1 MAISFGACKSP
12 DARKP
17 ITQNSGSFIDQSIAR
32 NKKLVAKEEAFIQ
45 KMIQQDST
53 KKYTASANGFWYYY
67 NKHSTDSLNTKTPE
81 FGDVVKFDYS
91 INDLNGTVIY
101 DEGELPTKRYAIDKE
116 ELFGGLREGLKLMK
130 EGEIVTF
137 IFPSHKAF
145 GYYGDKNKI
154 GTNIPIITKV
164 SLHSITTE
172 NNSNTNS
179 NSNN

>member
-1 MAISFGACKSP
+1 
-12 DARKP
+12 
-17 ITQNSGSFIDQSIAR
+17 
-32 NKKLVAKEEAFIQ
+32 
-45 KMIQQDST
+45 
-53 KKYTASANGFWYYY
+53 
-67 NKHSTDSLNTKTPE
+67 
-81 FGDVVKFDYS
+81 
-91 INDLNGTVIY
+91 
-101 DEGELPTKRYAIDKE
+101 
-116 ELFGGLREGLKLMK
+116 MK
-130 EGEIVTF
+130 EGEVVTF